1 MNEVTL
7 RELTPALWL
16 VERPLDA
23 EMGVCAAIVFGG
35 ICSVVVDTLIC
46 PEDMAPV
53 RDLLAERGLP
63 VIVIN
68 THADWDHTWGNS
80 AFPDVP
86 IIAHRLCR
94 AAMLTE
100 GVATLA
106 QKRVE
111 EPDRFGNVVIVP
123 PTVTFSEFMDIDL
136 GGLTLSMHALPGHTA
151 DEIVVHLP
159 EIGVLLAGD
168 AAEWPIPT
176 TATGPLRPWAEALR
190 AWAARDDVQAVIPSH
205 GPVSDSQLLLDNATY
220 LDMLLTSPDM
230 PWDPPAGMEF
240 YREAHLQNAEV
251 ARRERGG

>member
-1 MNEVTL
+1 MSEVTL
-7 RELTPALWL
+7 RELMPALWL

-23 EMGVCAAIVFGG
+23 EMGVCAAIVFGA

-46 PEDMAPV
+46 PEDMVPV
-53 RDLLAERGLP
+53 RDLLMERGLP

-106 QKRVE
+106 QKRGE
-111 EPDRFGNVVIVP
+111 EPERFGNVEIVP

-190 AWAARDDVQAVIPSH
+190 AWAARDDVQTVIPSH
-205 GPVSDSQLLLDNATY
+205 GPVSDPQLLLDNATY
-220 LDMLLTSPDM
+220 LDALLTSPEM
-230 PWDPPAGMEF
+230 PWEPPAGMEF

>member
-7 RELTPALWL
+7 RELLPALWL
-16 VERPLDA
+16 VERPLDE
-23 EMGVCAAIVFGG
+23 EMGVCAAVVFGEL
-35 ICSVVVDTLIC
+35 CSVVVDTLIC

-106 QKRVE
+106 QKREE
-111 EPDRFGNVVIVP
+111 EPERFASVTIVP

-136 GGLTLSMHALPGHTA
+136 GGLTLSLHALPGHTA

-159 EIGVLLAGD
+159 ELGVLLAGD

-190 AWAARDDVQAVIPSH
+190 AWAARDDVQTVVPSH
-205 GPVSDSQLLLDNATY
+205 GPVADAQLLLDNATY
-220 LDMLLTSPDM
+220 LDTLLTSPDM
-230 PWDPPAGMEF
+230 PWEPPAALDF
-240 YREAHLQNAEV
+240 YREAHAQNAAV
-251 ARRERGG
+251 ARRERG